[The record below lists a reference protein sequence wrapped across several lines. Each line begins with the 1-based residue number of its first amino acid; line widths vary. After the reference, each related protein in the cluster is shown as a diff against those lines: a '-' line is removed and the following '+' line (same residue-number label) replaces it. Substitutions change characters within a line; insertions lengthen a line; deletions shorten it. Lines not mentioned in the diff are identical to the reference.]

1 MPIAVPV
8 PDGEPDVAVPAF
20 DAGEA
25 AEILA
30 LVSGLLAAEPEAG
43 TAAARFLAARG
54 ADPLPAL
61 GWLAEGA
68 GRWPG
73 SWMPRCRM
81 RASPATA
88 SWTVTGG
95 GRRDRQ

>member
-1 MPIAVPV
+1 MPITVPV
-8 PDGEPDVAVPAF
+8 PDGEPDVPVPAF

-30 LVSGLLAAEPEAG
+30 LVSGLLAAEPEA
-43 TAAARFLAARG
+43 AAAASRFLAARG

-68 GRWPG
+68 GRLAG
-73 SWMPRCRM
+73 ELEAALSHAGIACDRVLDRY
-81 RASPATA
+81 
-88 SWTVTGG
+88 
-95 GRRDRQ
+95 RRRPS

>member
-8 PDGEPDVAVPAF
+8 PAGEPDVAVPAF

-30 LVSGLLAAEPEAG
+30 LVSGLLAAEPTAG
-43 TAAARFLAARG
+43 AAAAARFLAARG

-68 GRWPG
+68 GGLAGELEAALSHAGIACDRVLD
-73 SWMPRCRM
+73 RY
-81 RASPATA
+81 
-88 SWTVTGG
+88 
-95 GRRDRQ
+95 RRRPS

>member
-8 PDGEPDVAVPAF
+8 PAGEPDVAVPAF

-43 TAAARFLAARG
+43 AAAARFLAARG

-68 GRWPG
+68 GLAGELEAALPHAGIACDRVLD
-73 SWMPRCRM
+73 RY
-81 RASPATA
+81 
-88 SWTVTGG
+88 
-95 GRRDRQ
+95 RRRPS

>member
-1 MPIAVPV
+1 MPITVPV
-8 PDGEPDVAVPAF
+8 PAGEPDVAVPAF

-43 TAAARFLAARG
+43 TAAARFLEARG

-61 GWLAEGA
+61 DWLAGGA
-68 GRWPG
+68 GRLAG
-73 SWMPRCRM
+73 ELEAALSHAGIACDSVLDRY
-81 RASPATA
+81 
-88 SWTVTGG
+88 
-95 GRRDRQ
+95 RRRPS

>member
-8 PDGEPDVAVPAF
+8 PAGEPDVAVPAF

-30 LVSGLLAAEPEAG
+30 LVSGLLAAEPQAG

-61 GWLAEGA
+61 ARLAEAA
-68 GRWPG
+68 GRLAG
-73 SWMPRCRM
+73 ELEAALSYAGIACDRVLDRY
-81 RASPATA
+81 
-88 SWTVTGG
+88 
-95 GRRDRQ
+95 RRRPS